1 MTHKR
6 AAMSNS
12 TISRSTSTSQFL
24 VDPPMMRSLFLL
36 LLCSPLTRTRP
47 RGWCASDVDC
57 PSTDPVCSEWGFC
70 QCASYKPGG
79 AACWGRGGDGDA
91 LVPLPPPLQL
101 TTRPIYNA
109 PPAPGHTEE
118 PNQDNQH
125 GSSQEPPTPTASLS
139 GLYDA
144 PPLAGAPAP
153 GAPWNLG
160 ACSSAAD
167 CPPASPMCSEWG
179 YCQSRARRCASNED
193 CATSH
198 PICSEWGYCQCA
210 SYQPG
215 GPAC

>member
-24 VDPPMMRSLFLL
+24 IDPPMMRSLFLL
-36 LLCSPLTRTRP
+36 LLCSLLTTTRTKP

-91 LVPLPPPLQL
+91 PTPLPPPLQV

-109 PPAPGHTEE
+109 PTAPGHTGE
-118 PNQDNQH
+118 PNQDDQH

-144 PPLAGAPAP
+144 PPLAVG
-153 GAPWNLG
+153 
-160 ACSSAAD
+160 
-167 CPPASPMCSEWG
+167 
-179 YCQSRARRCASNED
+179 RCASNED
-193 CATSH
+193 CPTGH

-215 GPAC
+215 GPDC